1 MELPHIDTALGWRG
15 RTVHDEAGERI
26 GTLEQLY
33 LDAEDDR
40 PAWAGVRTGLL
51 GLRESFV
58 PLAGA
63 REDGDALVVPYAKD
77 HVRDAPSVD
86 PDAALDAEEEAA
98 LRRHYGLGDAAS
110 PARTDDAVPPDRPAT
125 AGAATPAP
133 TDDPVPLDRPGAG
146 DVGAE
151 AAGTAGRDDVTAR
164 GDADRDDAAA
174 GGGDGPPV
182 EVIRSE
188 EEVVAGTTAPRP
200 TERVRLRKVRVT
212 ENVTRT
218 VPVRREEVRLEH
230 EPPPA
235 GRIESVEDV
244 EDERPA

>member
-1 MELPHIDTALGWRG
+1 MDLPHIDTALGWRG

-86 PDAALDAEEEAA
+86 PDAALDPDEEAA
-98 LRRHYGLGDAAS
+98 LRRHYGLDDAPQAS
-110 PARTDDAVPPDRPAT
+110 GERPGATVPTDDPVPPDRPA
-125 AGAATPAP
+125 AGEGAAT
-133 TDDPVPLDRPGAG
+133 G
-146 DVGAE
+146 DVGAT
-151 AAGTAGRDDVTAR
+151 AASTAGRDDVTAR
-164 GDADRDDAAA
+164 GDADRGATPPRAATRIAATTPRRAPTRIAATTPRRAAA
-174 GGGDGPPV
+174 
-182 EVIRSE
+182 
-188 EEVVAGTTAPRP
+188 TARP
-200 TERVRLRKVRVT
+200 SR
-212 ENVTRT
+212 
-218 VPVRREEVRLEH
+218 
-230 EPPPA
+230 
-235 GRIESVEDV
+235 
-244 EDERPA
+244 